1 MLALIGPIPSKGTRV
16 PTYYFHLRGRT
27 DREIDLDGLD
37 LPTDEDAAVQAR
49 KAAKELRKEFASDDW
64 TDWVLEVVDEDGR
77 EVLRLP
83 VG

>member
-1 MLALIGPIPSKGTRV
+1 M

-49 KAAKELRKEFASDDW
+49 KAVKQLRKEFESDDW

>member
-1 MLALIGPIPSKGTRV
+1 MPV
-16 PTYYFHLRGRT
+16 YYFHLQGRSE
-27 DREIDLDGLD
+27 RELDLDGVD
-37 LPTDEDAAVQAR
+37 LPSDDDAAAQAR

-77 EVLRLP
+77 EVLRLR